1 MSPKAFRERGYL
13 SLFASYYR
21 PHMALFLLDMI
32 CALGIAAVD
41 LSFPQVSRWAMQ
53 TLLPDRLFVTFF
65 AVMAILILAYVLKA
79 GLSFIVTYWGH
90 LMGVRIEADIRRDLF
105 AHMQTLSF
113 SFYDKNRTGH
123 LMSRV
128 TGDLFEIAE
137 LAHHGPEDMFISAV
151 TLLGAFVVMLN
162 MQWKLALAVFVVVPV
177 FLLFSVFQRKRMM
190 RSSTQVKQKLAG
202 INGEVESCIS
212 GMRTAKAFANEDTE
226 RAKFEAANDRYRNAK
241 RGYYRTMAI
250 YFSGMEFAMG
260 ILPVLV
266 IAYGGILIMQGEMDF
281 ITLTTFSL
289 YVTTFISPIRK
300 LSAFMEMLM
309 QGTAGFKRF
318 VDLMRL
324 EPEIQ
329 DAPDAVELGAS
340 APVAGDI
347 RVEDVT
353 FRYEST
359 SPAVLEGVS
368 LHVHPGETV
377 AVVGPS
383 GGGKST
389 LCQLIPRFYDVTE
402 GRILLDGRDVRE
414 LQQRSLRENIG
425 IVQQDVFLFAGTI
438 YDNIR
443 YGRPDATEEEVI
455 EAARR
460 AEIYEDIL
468 EMPDGL
474 NTYVGERGVMLSG
487 GQKQRISIA
496 RIFLKNPPILILD
509 EATSA
514 LDSVTEHRIQ
524 SAFDE
529 LAKGRTTLIIAH
541 RLSTIRSANR
551 ILVIDGCGIA
561 EEGTHEELLAR
572 GGRYAALYE
581 AQRAVAAE

>member
-53 TLLPDRLFVTFF
+53 TLLPDRLFATFF

-443 YGRPDATEEEVI
+443 DGRPDATEEEVI